1 MNKIKLIPTLKLAII
16 GGGLNSAVGYT
27 HLIASQ
33 LDHRWELVAACFS
46 SQDVNNQKTIEAW
59 NLSNI
64 RIYNSWKDLLNKE
77 KNKIDAVAILTPTT
91 LHYQM
96 VTKSLD
102 LGIPTICEKA
112 LAVNYS
118 EAKNICKLLNKMNG
132 FLAVTHNYTGYPML
146 RELAKNSKKYL
157 GAIKQI
163 QIEMPQEGFARLDP
177 ANNKITPQAWRL
189 VDGDIPS
196 VSLDLGTHLQHIIY
210 YLTGEDPVSL
220 VAVENTFGLYEKVID
235 DVSIIANYPSGMKSV
250 MWYGK
255 SALGHRNGLR
265 LRVYGTEGSAEW
277 YQMDP
282 EHLVINDIYG
292 NKKII
297 DRASEV
303 TCANE
308 QRYQRFKSGHPAGF
322 IEAFANLY
330 VDIADK
336 LIEYQTTKKM
346 DKKWVYGATQATE
359 TLKILELAS
368 KSSKEKKWIKL

>member
-1 MNKIKLIPTLKLAII
+1 MNKIKATPVLKLAII

-46 SQDVNNQKTIEAW
+46 SQYVNNQKTIEAW

-64 RIYNSWKDLLNKE
+64 RIYNSWEDLLHKE

-91 LHYQM
+91 LHYKM

-112 LAVNYS
+112 LTTSYS
-118 EAKNICKLLNKMNG
+118 EAKELCKLQKKMNG
-132 FLAVTHNYTGYPML
+132 FLAVTHNYTGYPMI
-146 RELAKNSKKYL
+146 RELAKNYKNYL
-157 GAIKQI
+157 GIIKQI
-163 QIEMPQEGFARLDP
+163 QIEMPQEGYARLDS
-177 ANNKITPQAWRL
+177 NNKKITPQAWRL

-210 YLTGEDPVSL
+210 YLTGEDPDSL
-220 VAVENTFGLYEKVID
+220 VAVENSFGLFEKIID

-282 EHLVINDIYG
+282 EHLVICDIYG